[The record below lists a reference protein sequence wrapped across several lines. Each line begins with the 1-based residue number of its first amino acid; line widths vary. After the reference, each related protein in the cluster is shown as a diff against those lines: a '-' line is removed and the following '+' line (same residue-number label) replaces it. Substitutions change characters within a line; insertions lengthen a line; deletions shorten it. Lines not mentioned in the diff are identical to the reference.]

1 MYNHLGFDGE
11 DYMKLDLEG
20 KNIYIPQI
28 QEAANNADSW
38 NNTTDLL
45 QHFLQ
50 FITDTWSM
58 AELVLTEQVGLLPRT
73 EAF

>member
-45 QHFLQ
+45 QNFLQ